1 MTAKRIILVII
12 FLIACIILGAQNLVV
27 NGNFDTLSGCPN
39 AEGQLNIAIPWKSA
53 RGTCDLFNTC
63 STGSQSVPTN
73 ICGNQTPRSG
83 NSYAG
88 FFAAQGMWTSE
99 VREYLHAQ
107 LRAPLIAGHTYCV
120 SFYVNLSD
128 AQDSWGDYNSDMAV
142 NDLGAYFS
150 STMYAPDPFN
160 FAHLPVTPQVVN
172 PSSNQLTSRNNW
184 MQVSGSFT
192 AVGGENYITI
202 GSFSSN
208 ANQDTTEL
216 DFWQSSKTS
225 YYYLDDVSVTDC
237 SVASPLSVSITGANN
252 VCYGSQINLTANGVG
267 GSPSYQYN
275 WNNTGFSTN
284 VSFVTTAM
292 SDSLFTLDIKDASGA
307 ISSSTYSVNVIPLPN
322 GNVVSDT
329 TVCENAMLS
338 LVASGGTS
346 YQWYDGAFGTVQT
359 TSADITIEVYGDR
372 DLVVGIS
379 NGVCVD
385 LDTVAI
391 STVAAP
397 PINVSND
404 TSICI
409 GQSVSLEVNGIGN
422 YHWETGST
430 NGTISVQPTATTNY
444 WVSVSN
450 VYCVSKDSVTVT
462 IIALPL
468 INAGND
474 KTICEG
480 QSTSLT
486 AVSSGA
492 VVWSNGLTNNTINV
506 SPLIT
511 TTFYASTT
519 TGQCANTDSV
529 QVNVVAKPIADAG
542 SDVTSCEGN
551 NLVLVG
557 TGGGTYV
564 WSVGINND
572 TAIIVAQQTSLI
584 VLTVSNGICND
595 KDTVKL
601 TVIPLDESPCKE
613 PVSSIEVPNIFSPN
627 GDGVNDVFQIKTIEI
642 SDYEMGIYNRWGHYL
657 FSLTPSSPVWDGTI
671 GNGKNL
677 NDGTYYYILKAEGND
692 KKQHESNGFI
702 ELVR

>member
-12 FLIACIILGAQNLVV
+12 FLIACMILGAQNLVV

-39 AEGQLNIAIPWKSA
+39 NEGQLNIATPWQSA
-53 RGTCDLFNTC
+53 RGTCDLYNTC
-63 STGSQSVPTN
+63 ATGSQSVPNN

-107 LRAPLIAGHTYCV
+107 LRSPLIAGHTYCV

-128 AQDSWGDYNSDMAV
+128 AQDSWGDYSSDMAV

-150 STMYAPDPFN
+150 SAGYAPAPFN
-160 FAHLPVTPQVVN
+160 FAHLAVTPQVVN

-184 MQVSGSFT
+184 MQVNGSFT

-216 DFWQSSKTS
+216 DFWQASKTS
-225 YYYLDDVSVTDC
+225 YYYVDDVSLTDC
-237 SVASPLSVSITGANN
+237 SVASPLSVSISGTNN
-252 VCYGSQINLTANGVG
+252 VCYGSQINLTANGLG

-275 WNNTGFSTN
+275 WNNTGFGN
-284 VSFVTTAM
+284 NASFVTTAI
-292 SDSLFTLDIKDASGA
+292 SDSLFTLEIKDASGA
-307 ISSSTYSVNVIPLPN
+307 ISSSTYLVNVIPLPN
-322 GNVVSDT
+322 GNVISDT
-329 TVCENAMLS
+329 TVCENSLLT

-359 TSADITIEVYGDR
+359 TTANITLEVYGDR

-379 NGVCVD
+379 NGICVD

-391 STVAAP
+391 STVVAP

-404 TSICI
+404 TSVCI

-422 YHWETGST
+422 YYWETGST
-430 NGTISVQPTATTNY
+430 SGTISVQPTATTNY
-444 WVSVSN
+444 WVSVYN
-450 VYCVSKDSVTVT
+450 AYCVSKDSVTVT
-462 IIALPL
+462 VITLPL

-474 KTICEG
+474 KTICTG
-480 QSTSLT
+480 QATNLT

-492 VVWSNGLTNNTINV
+492 IIWSNGIANSTINV
-506 SPLIT
+506 APLVT
-511 TTFYASTT
+511 TTYYASTT
-519 TGQCANTDSV
+519 TGQCANSDSV
-529 QVNVVAKPIADAG
+529 KVIVIPPPIANAG
-542 SDVTSCEGN
+542 SDITACEGN
-551 NLVLVG
+551 NVTLIG
-557 TGGGTYV
+557 AGGVTYA
-564 WSVGINND
+564 WNIGITND
-572 TAIIVAQQTSLI
+572 TASIVAQQTSII

-595 KDTVKL
+595 KDSVLL
-601 TVIPLDESPCKE
+601 TVIPADESPCKE
-613 PVSSIEVPNIFSPN
+613 PVSVIEVPNIFSPN
-627 GDGVNDVFQIKTIEI
+627 GDGVNDVFQIKAIEI
-642 SDYEMGIYNRWGHYL
+642 ADYEMSIYNRWGHYL
-657 FSLTPSSPVWDGTI
+657 FSLSPNTPVWDGTI

-692 KKQHESNGFI
+692 KKQHELKGFI